1 MEYTPSPPVLD
12 QPSDTGGVP
21 PLPIEPALP
30 PIDAT
35 VDPARA
41 VGYVL
46 GVFGPTTVVA
56 IHCDTGRTVSIWLDW
71 DTAGNVTRWIGECN
85 QAGYNIY
92 ITVNQPS
99 LGLKKKAKKSN
110 IEFIRAVWADIDC
123 YKNGLTMVSGW
134 AAITAMPAKPTRTI
148 ASGGGYHPYYILRE
162 PLLATPDIV
171 ARVEALGLRIAA
183 TVGGDAVQNVDRIMR
198 FPFTLNHPDA
208 KKRAAG
214 RTVCPSGTVGGDE
227 GPRYTLE
234 ELETAF
240 STARVVALPRET
252 RQKNTSLVD
261 NLSGSAPP
269 AIMAQRRAVQSGAAG
284 APSMNDAAQTDVH
297 WAGKLS
303 PENLNAMLWAFATD
317 PRVVAL
323 ANQPRDKWRQFV
335 WSFKAFE
342 QLGATEA
349 KEAARKWS
357 QDGASEEHPFT
368 EEGFENVW
376 GSFDPAGGTTA
387 GTLLDAVKKV
397 GFDTQPWR
405 DIANGAAAVV
415 GASPAVAL
423 PTIRVINGLRHKAAD
438 EGLAAMQAAGVP
450 FYQRGRDL
458 VRICRIPAKTSDG
471 KDIEISGIMPVAL
484 PLLERALGKSA
495 RWEKCNAKGD
505 WLRIDPPQDVA
516 KQIAAMT
523 GEWNFPSLTG
533 VTGTPTLR
541 PDGSVLDAVGYD
553 PATGLYLFA
562 PPPMPPIPTYP
573 SKADALA
580 ALALVDG
587 LLDEFPFVDDASRS
601 VGISMLMTP
610 VLRGAFPVVPLH
622 GVDAP
627 QSGTGKSY
635 LADISSAIAT
645 GERCAVIAA
654 APKQEETEKRLIMAA
669 LSGQAIIALDNINGE
684 IGGDFLCQ
692 VTERPLM
699 KVRRLCSSDDHLV
712 RNAFTIFCNGNNM
725 TVVADLVRRTLVGR
739 LDANM
744 EWPYDRTFRADP
756 LAAVLADRGRYV
768 AAVLTIARAYIAAGK
783 PALLPA
789 LASFKEWSDLVR
801 SALVWLGRADPVST
815 IATTAAED
823 PVQQERAA
831 VFSAWASELPL
842 APAQYM
848 TGELIEKADEKLT
861 NIYPPKYT
869 RPTLRDAL
877 GNVAGARNGF
887 GIDAKRLGQWLGR
900 NEGVVCAGCC
910 VGSVGL
916 LTTLPYRNI
925 YI

>member
-387 GTLLDAVKKV
+387 GTLLGAANKV
-397 GFDTQPWR
+397 GFDLSPWR
-405 DIANGAAAVV
+405 DLANGGADGTVV
-415 GASPAVAL
+415 GSLAGTTAGGKPLKIDPSGPRAITDIPAFLQPYDAVAIMNATFAFAHNWGGEAL
-423 PTIRVINGLRHKAAD
+423 
-438 EGLAAMQAAGVP
+438 
-450 FYQRGRDL
+450 L
-458 VRICRIPAKTSDG
+458 V
-471 KDIEISGIMPVAL
+471 
-484 PLLERALGKSA
+484 
-495 RWEKCNAKGD
+495 
-505 WLRIDPPQDVA
+505 Q
-516 KQIAAMT
+516 
-523 GEWNFPSLTG
+523 F
-533 VTGTPTLR
+533 R
-541 PDGSVLDAVGYD
+541 PDGSLTAISEEQLKKSLANRRVEITSDDGTKKSYINLAKYWLMNSQRREVDLVAFSPEGKRITAHVHSINLWRGFAKQPQKGRWRRMRKHIYKVVCRCDKKKFKYLIRWMAHAVQH
-553 PATGLYLFA
+553 PETA
-562 PPPMPPIPTYP
+562 P
-573 SKADALA
+573 
-580 ALALVDG
+580 G
-587 LLDEFPFVDDASRS
+587 S
-601 VGISMLMTP
+601 VP
-610 VLRGAFPVVPLH
+610 VLRSASEGA
-622 GVDAP
+622 
-627 QSGTGKSY
+627 GKTMVIQWM
-635 LADISSAIAT
+635 ADIFGEHAIMLNDAEQLIGT
-645 GERCAVIAA
+645 FTDHLENKSFVGVNEPGFPGDHKAAGKLKSMITDSEWMINGKYRAIHRVPNIAHFMFSTNRDWAIPAGNKARRWLMLDVDERHADDEAYF
-654 APKQEETEKRLIMAA
+654 APIRRETENGGIEAMLYDLLRVDLSRFNSWNVPKTAA
-669 LSGQAIIALDNINGE
+669 LREQQLLSASTITRWAVDTVNVGITTSGAHGAVTLSWGWLD
-684 IGGDFLCQ
+684 
-692 VTERPLM
+692 
-699 KVRRLCSSDDHLV
+699 
-712 RNAFTIFCNGNNM
+712 
-725 TVVADLVRRTLVGR
+725 RRTLYEAYCLWCKNMR
-739 LDANM
+739 ERALSANKFTR
-744 EWPYDRTFRADP
+744 WLNKLGFPTKTVNGYPQYD
-756 LAAVLADRGRYV
+756 
-768 AAVLTIARAYIAAGK
+768 
-783 PALLPA
+783 
-789 LASFKEWSDLVR
+789 
-801 SALVWLGRADPVST
+801 
-815 IATTAAED
+815 IATPRSFGAA
-823 PVQQERAA
+823 
-831 VFSAWASELPL
+831 
-842 APAQYM
+842 
-848 TGELIEKADEKLT
+848 
-861 NIYPPKYT
+861 
-869 RPTLRDAL
+869 AL
-877 GNVAGARNGF
+877 HEG
-887 GIDAKRLGQWLGR
+887 GI
-900 NEGVVCAGCC
+900 V
-910 VGSVGL
+910 
-916 LTTLPYRNI
+916 
-925 YI
+925 